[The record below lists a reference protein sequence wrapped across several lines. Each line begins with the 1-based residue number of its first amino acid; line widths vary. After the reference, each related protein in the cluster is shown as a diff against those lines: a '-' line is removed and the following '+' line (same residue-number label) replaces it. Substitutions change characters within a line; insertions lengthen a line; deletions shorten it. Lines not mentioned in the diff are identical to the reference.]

1 VCWRWSARRWN
12 FCTLTMIRF
21 KRSEKVG
28 DLIREEISQIFLRG
42 LKDPRIGFVTITKV
56 DVSDDLRVAKVY
68 YSVFGGEQEKEE
80 SYEGLESAKG
90 YIKRELG
97 RRVRLKYMPEIS
109 FKFDDSLEYGEH
121 IEELLRGVKDT
132 EGKH

>member
-1 VCWRWSARRWN
+1 
-12 FCTLTMIRF
+12 MMRF

-80 SYEGLESAKG
+80 SYLGLESAKG

-97 RRVRLKYMPEIS
+97 RRIRLKYMPDIS
-109 FKFDDSLEYGEH
+109 FMFDDSFEYEEH

-132 EGKH
+132 GEEH